1 MEVNDK
7 SKGGDKCHV
16 FGWEVDVEFHH
27 ASGKP
32 MQTFHWRGCSK
43 GSARTK
49 GLMKRLAARVVE
61 IRPVT
66 EEQWI
71 RAYGIGRM

>member
-1 MEVNDK
+1 M
-7 SKGGDKCHV
+7 GG
-16 FGWEVDVEFHH
+16 FGWEVDVEFGL
-27 ASGKP
+27 GKP
-32 MQTFHWRGCSK
+32 RETFHWRNCSRAT
-43 GSARTK
+43 ARMR
-49 GLMKRLAARVVE
+49 GLLKPLAISVVE

>member
-1 MEVNDK
+1 M
-7 SKGGDKCHV
+7 STPTTRP
-16 FGWEVDVEFHH
+16 FGWEVDVEFQP

-32 MQTFHWRGCSK
+32 RQTFQWRGISR
-43 GSARTK
+43 GAARTK
-49 GLMKRLAARVVE
+49 GIMKSNAARVTD

-66 EEQWI
+66 EEEWI